1 MIPFLKIILF
11 ISAYILGSIPTAVWV
26 GKIFYSLDV
35 RDYGSGNAGA
45 TNTFRV
51 LGVKAG
57 VPVLLIDILKGLF
70 ATRLALFIPEIASNI
85 DAFINLQL
93 VLGLCALV
101 GHIFP
106 VFAGFRGGKGI
117 ATLLGMM
124 LGILPEASLAC
135 LGIFLIVFLSTR
147 IVSVSSMA
155 AALCFPIIVIFIFKT
170 EQLSMI
176 TFSVFIAAIVLI
188 THRKN
193 IQRLRRKEETKVRL
207 SLRKRSTS
215 DEDVDDLMN

>member
-57 VPVLLIDILKGLF
+57 IPVLLIDIIKGLL
-70 ATRLALFIPEIASNI
+70 ATRLAFFIPEIAFNV
-85 DAFINLQL
+85 DALVNLQL

-124 LGILPEASLAC
+124 LGIMLEASLAA
-135 LGIFLIVFLSTR
+135 LGVFLIVFLSTR

-155 AALCFPIIVIFIFKT
+155 AALSFPIIVIFIFKT
-170 EQLSMI
+170 EQLSMV

-207 SLRKRSTS
+207 SLKKRSS
-215 DEDVDDLMN
+215 SGDDVDDLMN

>member
-1 MIPFLKIILF
+1 MIPVFKIFLF
-11 ISAYILGSIPTAVWV
+11 ISAYLLGSIPTAVWV

-35 RDYGSGNAGA
+35 RDFGSGNAGA

-51 LGVKAG
+51 LGAKAG
-57 VPVLLIDILKGLF
+57 IPVLLFDILKGLL
-70 ATRLALFIPEIASNI
+70 AVRLAFFIPELSYNV
-85 DAFINLQL
+85 DALINFQL
-93 VLGLCALV
+93 VLGVCALL

-106 VFAGFRGGKGI
+106 IFAGFRGGKGI
-117 ATLLGMM
+117 ASLLGMM
-124 LGILPEASLAC
+124 LGILPAASLTC

-155 AALCFPIIVIFIFKT
+155 AAVCFPIIVIFIFKT

-193 IQRLRRKEETKVRL
+193 IQRLLRKEESKVRL
-207 SLRKRSTS
+207 SLRKRSAS
-215 DEDVDDLMN
+215 NDDVDELMN